1 MKTLTTTSVPVRGCG
16 TRVRGG
22 LYAETHLSED
32 GNGLPIEAFLLDPP
46 LRLDFGKLG
55 VTAIGTKMIERAGV
69 FHLIDLVG
77 SVHYPNV
84 ADYIE
89 EVRRFGVSRRL
100 SGSTDFSKLTSESR
114 LLMGHTR
121 GFITNF
127 SEYAADWRHS
137 RDPKPGHP
145 EPRCPK
151 GIVSHDQDEAPV
163 FCAGVY
169 WQDVEGG
176 KSIVGRK
183 VLRTMPSFSYE
194 GTCRPD
200 DVVPNYECAIFA
212 SFPIHRL
219 VGIVDKPAKDAENA
233 RILGASSIPSVIVS
247 A

>member
-1 MKTLTTTSVPVRGCG
+1 MTHTVPVRGCG

-22 LYAETHLSED
+22 IYAETHLSED

-46 LRLDFGKLG
+46 LRLDFAKLG

-77 SVHYPNV
+77 SMHYPNV
-84 ADYIE
+84 SDYIE
-89 EVRRFGVSRRL
+89 EVRRFGVSRRI
-100 SGSTDFSKLTSESR
+100 SSSTDFSKLTAESR
-114 LLMGHTR
+114 LLMGHSR
-121 GFITNF
+121 AFITNF
-127 SEYAADWRHS
+127 SEYAADWRYT
-137 RDPKPGHP
+137 RTPKPGHP

-151 GIVSHDQDEAPV
+151 GIVSHDQDLAPV
-163 FCAGVY
+163 FCAGAY

-194 GTCRPD
+194 ATSKPF
-200 DVVPNYECAIFA
+200 DVTPAYECAIFA

-219 VGIVDKPAKDAENA
+219 VGIADTPVRNAENV
-233 RILGASSIPSVIVS
+233 RTIGESSIPSAIVP